1 MNEKCLYS
9 HDSSIALSASA
20 GSGKTYA
27 LTTRLLAMLL
37 DGLKPSEIVA
47 ITFTRLAAN
56 EIRKKLFERVVAL
69 EKGTPAEVDL
79 FSRILRKESG
89 EIIAA
94 AKELKKVLVR
104 QFSLLQIST
113 IHSFLT
119 RVIRSFPG
127 KTGIVDFTVIEDV
140 EKKALVRDSV
150 ERFYRLL
157 ERQNRLLERVYGFF
171 SSYRERRVVTATSV
185 QKIHEK
191 VSDAYY
197 LMEEIK
203 ELLPSTTDS
212 VEKVFKEKRSLLLSP
227 RFEKKILGIVNR
239 IQRMLDL
246 KSRKYLE
253 KFMHD
258 LYFFVTYKNI
268 PALLKLSPFIQYAQ
282 SGFINYIQYGI
293 KGLPEAEAD
302 EFQAAFLDIWH
313 DLQSYT
319 QLEMQ
324 YYLHIWFDIYTH
336 IEEYYRE
343 LKRSGQCIDYAD
355 IERLAGEILAGLNG
369 IEGLVYRLDSSMR
382 YILID
387 EFQDTSEHQWSVLRH
402 IVDGALE
409 RGGTLFYVG
418 DVKQSIY
425 RWQGGEP
432 ALFRNVQR
440 ELELPAENLPYTY
453 RQNSVLLD
461 FVNRVFGAIADRIF
475 PAYVYE
481 KQLYPPGR
489 SKAERGFVNIEY
501 YDDREEL
508 LSGIIGHITGLEKS
522 SVSLNDIAV
531 LCRRN
536 AEIEEVEKI
545 LKGHGLPFSSV
556 GKTRIMDDYCSMDL
570 LAILRFV
577 VDRQEELYLAGVL
590 RTPVFR
596 KGYEDLADLEDETGR
611 ITLSLLKRKAP
622 DTYERLVEV
631 LGASRYARPSDFL
644 LKVYEKWN
652 MYSVY
657 PEKRDVLNDFYE
669 CACRF
674 EESSERVTIPDF
686 VMYLE
691 ENSDSL
697 TLRVGETHGVT
708 VQTIHASKGLEYHT
722 VIVPY
727 LSKSF
732 SLRLN
737 GSLLYTRDEAGKVQH
752 YVLGNKVYMEYFADR
767 EALERMKAEAELNY
781 RVDELN
787 ALYVALT
794 RAREN
799 LVILPIDSK
808 KGKSIGDVLCE
819 VVSHCYSADLLSFS
833 LGEVVPSG
841 STTRREKRFYALST
855 PMHEGI
861 ETPVDER
868 QVYAG
873 EGHAVSSGEE
883 EYPVYGPA
891 DSGVGRTGSGGTTGY
906 PVPASTTGGTGHSA
920 RRHSAPEHAVSVHAA
935 GRVGRLRGLV
945 FHRIM
950 EGIEKLHVVDEVTVE
965 KLVRR
970 ALSLEGRN
978 FTSPERGAAVTGIK
992 ERVLEALADG
1002 RLSEYFGEN
1011 GHAEVSVFSHAYKNL
1026 LARIDR
1032 IVIGDEV
1039 RIVDFK
1045 TNVIESG
1052 DSLKELVELYR
1063 KQVVSYCE
1071 ALSYIY
1077 PDKPVKGALYFTE
1090 APFEKRF
1097 VEVFD
1102 KQPE

>member
-1 MNEKCLYS
+1 MNETRLYS

-37 DGLKPSEIVA
+37 DGLRPSEIVA

-56 EIRKKLFERVVAL
+56 EIRKKLFERVVSL
-69 EKGTPAEVDL
+69 EKGTSAEVDL
-79 FSRILRKESG
+79 FSRVLRKESG

-94 AKELKKVLVR
+94 AKELKQVLVR

-127 KTGIVDFTVIEDV
+127 KTGIVDFTVIEDA
-140 EKKALVRDSV
+140 EKKALVGDSV

-157 ERQNRLLERVYGFF
+157 ESQSRLLERVYGFF
-171 SSYRERRVVTATSV
+171 SSYRERSIATATAV

-197 LMEEIK
+197 LMKEIRK
-203 ELLPSTTDS
+203 LVPGSTDS
-212 VEKVFKEKRSLLLSP
+212 VEKVFKEKRSYLLSP
-227 RFEKKILGIVNR
+227 RFEKKILDIVNR
-239 IQRMLDL
+239 IHRMLDL
-246 KSRKYLE
+246 KSRKNLE
-253 KFMHD
+253 KFMRD
-258 LYFFVTYKNI
+258 LHSFVTYKNI
-268 PALLKLSPFIQYAQ
+268 PTLLKLSPFIQYAQ

-313 DLQSYT
+313 DLQSYA

-324 YYLHIWFDIYTH
+324 YFLHIWFDIYTR

-343 LKRSGQCIDYAD
+343 LKRSGQRIDYAD
-355 IERLAGEILAGLNG
+355 IERLAGEIIAGLNG
-369 IEGLVYRLDSSMR
+369 IEGLVYRLDSGMR

-387 EFQDTSEHQWSVLRH
+387 EFQDTSEHQWNVLRH

-425 RWQGGEP
+425 RWRGGEP
-432 ALFRNVQR
+432 ALFQKARKD
-440 ELELPAENLPYTY
+440 LTLPIENLPYTY
-453 RQNSVLLD
+453 RQNRVLLD
-461 FVNRVFGAIADRIF
+461 FTNRVFRTITDQIL
-475 PAYVYE
+475 PAYGYK

-489 SKAERGFVNIEY
+489 PKAERGFVRVERY
-501 YDDREEL
+501 EDREEL

-522 SVSLNDIAV
+522 GVSPNDIAV

-536 AEIEEVEKI
+536 AEIGEIEIV
-545 LKGHGLPFSSV
+545 LKGHGIPFSSV

-577 VDRQEELYLAGVL
+577 VDRQEELHLAGVL

-596 KGYEDLADLEDETGR
+596 KDYEDLAGLEDEMGR
-611 ITLSLLKRKAP
+611 IALAFLKRKDP
-622 DTYERLVEV
+622 DTYEQLNE
-631 LGASRYARPSDFL
+631 LLEASRYTGPSDFL
-644 LKVYEKWN
+644 LKLYERWD
-652 MYSVY
+652 MYSLY

-686 VMYLE
+686 VTYLE

-732 SLRLN
+732 SLSLN
-737 GSLLYTRDEAGKVQH
+737 GSFLYARDETGEVQH
-752 YVLGNKVYMEYFADR
+752 YVLGNKVYVGYFEDR
-767 EALERMKAEAELNY
+767 ETLELMKTEAELDY
-781 RVDELN
+781 RIDELN

-799 LVILPIDSK
+799 LVILPVAGK
-808 KGKSIGDVLCE
+808 RGKSIGDVLGE
-819 VVSHCYSADLLSFS
+819 VVAHCYSVDLFPFS
-833 LGEVVPSG
+833 LGEAVPSG
-841 STTRREKRFYALST
+841 SVTRREKRFYALGT
-855 PMHEGI
+855 PMYSEIRAPSDEPRVYEQKEYTATEG
-861 ETPVDER
+861 
-868 QVYAG
+868 Y
-873 EGHAVSSGEE
+873 SG
-883 EYPVYGPA
+883 YG
-891 DSGVGRTGSGGTTGY
+891 S
-906 PVPASTTGGTGHSA
+906 TGG
-920 RRHSAPEHAVSVHAA
+920 RM
-935 GRVGRLRGLV
+935 GRLRGLIY
-945 FHRIM
+945 HRIM
-950 EGIEKLHVVDEVTVE
+950 ESIERLPVDENAVE
-965 KLVRR
+965 KLIHR

-978 FTSPERGAAVTGIK
+978 FTSPERDAAVAGIK
-992 ERVLEALADG
+992 ERVLEALDDG

-1011 GHAEVSVFSHAYKNL
+1011 GHAEVSVFSRMYRNL

-1032 IVIGDEV
+1032 IVIGDAV
-1039 RIVDFK
+1039 HIIDFK
-1045 TNVIESG
+1045 TNTFEG
-1052 DSLKELVELYR
+1052 EASLKGLVELYR
-1063 KQVVSYCE
+1063 KQIVSYCE
-1071 ALSYIY
+1071 ALSNIY
-1077 PDKPVKGALYFTE
+1077 PGKPIKGALYFTE